1 MKRMKKAVSLL
12 LTLCM
17 ALSCMAVSA
26 LAADEVVTSA
36 RGSAKD
42 PIPVYSNNADNSYG
56 KVTVDVG
63 SSVSD
68 NGVLTFYDYGTV
80 TSNKFVYL
88 TAESNNE
95 KVATVAA
102 SYEGG
107 TLKLA
112 FTGLADGVATV
123 TVDYSCTTYGGSDSI
138 YGTHSGA
145 AMGKLYYTVTV
156 GTGSGGGTVTPDPD
170 QPGGDGLVK
179 DKEGRYVIY
188 NQADLKAVAN
198 EMDASYIVANDIELS
213 GSWTPLGWTN
223 SDDVPFTGT
232 FNGNGYT
239 ISGLGMDYENG
250 TYVGLFAINEGTI
263 ENLSVKIS
271 DVGGYQY
278 VGAAAGKNSGTIRN
292 VTVTQDSAFSTGN
305 GVTGYSKPGS
315 NDNNFS
321 YAGGVAGYN
330 GENAVIENCFV
341 KVCVN
346 GYYFVGGITGANRGS
361 IRKCAFT
368 GGANHVVSN
377 TSGIGYIGGIAGGAH
392 GTVTDCYV
400 YNAGLIKGQ
409 DYVGGAFGRIY
420 SDGNVSNIWV
430 DPVQAGVSASTN
442 ASYAGRFAGQNQGT
456 VSASYAVVTQS
467 PSGTQGGAN
476 RVLVSY
482 LQAQKTFPGAS
493 GWDFEHTW
501 VYDDTDYPVLRNC
514 GNSGEHEDIVL
525 PSSGYTVSFAGGGLT
540 GDTVTNIPDSYT
552 VAGGTGINLP
562 GAPVRTN
569 DQNWVYDFKGWSDGE
584 NTYAVGAAYTVTDD
598 VEFTATWKLH
608 SVNGDGE
615 WTYLDAMTI
624 MDYLAGNITLTAEQ
638 IEAADYNHDGMVSYL
653 DAMRIMDVL
662 AGNG

>member
-1 MKRMKKAVSLL
+1 MKCMKKAISLL
-12 LTLCM
+12 LTFCM
-17 ALSCMAVSA
+17 AASCMAVSA

-80 TSNKFVYL
+80 TSNSFVYL

-95 KVATVAA
+95 KVATVEANY
-102 SYEGG
+102 SGG
-107 TLKLA
+107 TLNLTIK
-112 FTGLADGVATV
+112 GVADGVATV

-145 AMGKLYYTVTV
+145 ALGKLYYTVTV

-188 NQADLKAVAN
+188 NQKDLEAVAN

-213 GSWTPLGWTN
+213 GSWTPLGWTD
-223 SDDVPFTGT
+223 SDDVAFTGT

-239 ISGLGMDYENG
+239 ISGLTSGDSGSNW
-250 TYVGLFAINEGTI
+250 GLFAINGGTI
-263 ENLSVKIS
+263 KNLSVEMKDTIQGS
-271 DVGGYQY
+271 QFVG
-278 VGAAAGKNSGTIRN
+278 VIAGQNNGTIQN
-292 VTVTQDSAFSTGN
+292 VSVTQDTELNSGE
-305 GVTGYSKPGS
+305 GVQGT
-315 NDNNFS
+315 NNS
-321 YAGGVAGYN
+321 QT
-330 GENAVIENCFV
+330 
-341 KVCVN
+341 
-346 GYYFVGGITGANRGS
+346 FVGGITGRNNEDGVVANSFAKVAVHGKYFVGGLVGGNFGEIYQCYCKGSVNNMYNNNSLSSCAYNGGLVGGNKGS
-361 IRKCAFT
+361 I
-368 GGANHVVSN
+368 
-377 TSGIGYIGGIAGGAH
+377 
-392 GTVTDCYV
+392 TDCYS
-400 YNAGLIKGQ
+400 YTAGEVKGNQ
-409 DYVGGAFGRIY
+409 YVGGAVGGNY
-420 SDGNVSNIWV
+420 DGGSVENVWV
-430 DPVQAGVSASTN
+430 DPYVMALNTSKSGI
-442 ASYAGRFAGQNQGT
+442 FAGAQNGT
-456 VSASYAVVTQS
+456 VTQCYVVSKT
-467 PSGTQGGAN
+467 SGTQGGAT
-476 RVLVSY
+476 RISSSD
-482 LQAQKTFPGAS
+482 LQDSENFPVTAS
-493 GWDFEHTW
+493 NWDFDHIWTFEGTK
-501 VYDDTDYPVLRNC
+501 YPVLRNC

-540 GDTVTNIPDSYT
+540 GDTVTNIPDSYK

-562 GAPVRTN
+562 GAPTRTN
-569 DQNWVYDFKGWSDGE
+569 DQKWVYDFKGWSDGE
-584 NTYAVGAAYTVTDD
+584 NTYDVGAAYTVTDD

-624 MDYLAGNITLTAEQ
+624 MDYLAGNITLTDEQ

>member
-95 KVATVAA
+95 KVATVEAG
-102 SYEGG
+102 SSGG
-107 TLKLA
+107 TLNLTIK
-112 FTGLADGVATV
+112 GVADGVATV

-138 YGTHSGA
+138 YGTYSGA

-170 QPGGDGLVK
+170 QPGGGLVK

-188 NQADLKAVAN
+188 NQADLEAVAN
-198 EMDASYIVANDIELS
+198 EMNASYIVANDIVLS
-213 GSWTPLGWTN
+213 GSWTPLGWTD

-239 ISGLGMDYENG
+239 ISGLTSGASGANW
-250 TYVGLFAINEGTI
+250 GLFAINNGTI
-263 ENLSVKIS
+263 KNLSVEMKDTIKGS
-271 DVGGYQY
+271 QFVG
-278 VGAAAGKNSGTIRN
+278 VIAGQNNGTIQN
-292 VTVTQDSAFSTGN
+292 VSVTQDSALNSGE
-305 GVTGYSKPGS
+305 GVQGT
-315 NDNNFS
+315 NNS
-321 YAGGVAGYN
+321 QT
-330 GENAVIENCFV
+330 
-341 KVCVN
+341 
-346 GYYFVGGITGANRGS
+346 FVGGITGRNNEGGLVANSSAKVAVHGQY
-361 IRKCAFT
+361 FV
-368 GGANHVVSN
+368 GGL
-377 TSGIGYIGGIAGGAH
+377 IGGNFGTIQQSFCKGSVNNMYNNNSLSDCAYNGGLV
-392 GTVTDCYV
+392 GGNKGLIQDCYS
-400 YNAGLIKGQ
+400 YTAGEVKGNQ
-409 DYVGGAFGRIY
+409 YVGGAVG
-420 SDGNVSNIWV
+420 GNYEGGTVKNVWV
-430 DPVQAGVSASTN
+430 DPYVMALTTSKAGI
-442 ASYAGRFAGQNQGT
+442 FAGAQNGT
-456 VSASYAVVTQS
+456 VTQCYVVSKT
-467 PSGTQGGAN
+467 SGTQGSAKRISSTDLQDSAN
-476 RVLVSY
+476 
-482 LQAQKTFPGAS
+482 FPTTS
-493 GWDFEHTW
+493 KWDFKTIWTFEGTK
-501 VYDDTDYPVLRNC
+501 YPVLRNC
-514 GNSGEHEDIVL
+514 GNSGEHEEIVL

-540 GDTVTNIPDSYT
+540 GDTVTNIPDSYK

-584 NTYAVGAAYTVTDD
+584 NTYDVGAAYTVTGD
-598 VEFTATWKLH
+598 VTFTATWKLH

-624 MDYLAGNITLTAEQ
+624 MDHLAGNITLTDEQ